1 MDFGEALNVCK
12 EKKVISSKTAALS
25 SVVKGYHNLIHPGR
39 LIRLNETI
47 SRSSAEVVRALVSI
61 VVDEVEKRKRENYG
75 YTAELPAAFQLEAP
89 KANEPTH
96 VA

>member
-12 EKKVISSKTAALS
+12 EKKVILSKTAALS
-25 SVVKGYHNLIHPGR
+25 GVVKGYRNLIHPGC
-39 LIRLNETI
+39 LIRLNGTI
-47 SRSSAEVVRALVSI
+47 SRSSAEVARALVSI
-61 VVDEVEKRKRENYG
+61 VVDEVEKRKRKNYG